1 MSHLTSAQP
10 TMAIVYDRAT
20 VAFGGAE
27 DLLQV
32 LHQAFPTA
40 PLITSLWNPKLAWT
54 KNWLVR
60 PSFLQKIP
68 FAHRLHRLLVPLM
81 PIAFELQSL
90 ADYQIILSVSS
101 AEAKGVITK
110 PEQLHVC
117 YLFTP
122 TRYLYEYDTAYSS
135 VSGWHTAPI
144 IKQGVALM
152 RKYLTWWDQSA
163 ALRPDHYLTLS
174 QKSATK
180 IHATYHRSARV
191 LYPPVISNTT
201 TSDLSLTQA
210 IKPLRYAL
218 SLSRLVAYKRIQAG
232 IEACVSSQLPI
243 IIIGAG
249 PDFHRLARL
258 YPQLT
263 LVRTSQQTT
272 IETLSLAKQ
281 TKKTII
287 FLGTVSDKERN
298 TLIEHAKMLLMLG
311 DEDFGITALQASIMN
326 TPVILSAH
334 SGAAELLAT
343 HPQAICLSNIYP
355 TEISRAIGALD
366 KSAKVNSIQFTQ
378 LDQVKPEFFIRQIQE
393 IVYDE
398 WRKHMKKYDKTQR
411 RGE

>member
-1 MSHLTSAQP
+1 MSHLNSTQP

-32 LHQAFPTA
+32 LHQAFPSA
-40 PLITSLWNPKLAWT
+40 PLYTSIWNPKLTWT

-68 FAHRLHRLLVPLM
+68 FAHHLHRLLVPLM

-110 PEQLHVC
+110 PEQLHLC

-135 VSGWHTAPI
+135 TAGWHTAPI
-144 IKQGVALM
+144 IKWGIALM

-174 QKSATK
+174 QKSANK
-180 IHATYHRSARV
+180 IQATYHRSARV

-218 SLSRLVAYKRIQAG
+218 SLSRLVAYKNIQAG
-232 IEACVSSQLPI
+232 IEACVGSRLPI
-243 IIIGAG
+243 MIIGTG
-249 PDFHRLARL
+249 PDFQRLAHL

-263 LVRTSQQTT
+263 FIRSNQQPL
-272 IETLSLAKQ
+272 IATLNLAKQ
-281 TKKTII
+281 TGKSII
-287 FLGTVSDKERN
+287 FLGSVSDAERN
-298 TLIEHAKMLLMLG
+298 TLIENAKVLLMLG
-311 DEDFGITALQASIMN
+311 DEDFGITALQATLLN

-334 SGAAELLAT
+334 SGAAELLGT
-343 HPQAICLSNIYP
+343 HPQATCLSNISP
-355 TEISRAIGALD
+355 PDINRAISSLL
-366 KSAKVNSIQFTQ
+366 KSTKFDSAQ
-378 LDQVKPEFFIRQIQE
+378 LSQLNQVKPEFFIRQIQE

-398 WRKHMKKYDKTQR
+398 WRKHMKKYDKIQR
-411 RGE
+411 RDK